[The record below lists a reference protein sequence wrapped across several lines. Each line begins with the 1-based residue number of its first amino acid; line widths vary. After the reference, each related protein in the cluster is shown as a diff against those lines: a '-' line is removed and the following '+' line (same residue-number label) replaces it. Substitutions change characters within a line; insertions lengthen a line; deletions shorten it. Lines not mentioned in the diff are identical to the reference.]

1 MFFKENV
8 LSNIYIRYEIVDL
21 DFGKLDTLE
30 IFEFPGAS
38 PLAIERHYF
47 CSSETT
53 FRGDRD
59 QHTHREA
66 LVKKKKKKNS
76 THNSSTTLINSVI
89 VDLRVTSRSESI
101 GATKIPTGH

>member
-66 LVKKKKKKNS
+66 LVKKKKKKILL
-76 THNSSTTLINSVI
+76 TI
-89 VDLRVTSRSESI
+89 VHHFDQLCDRRFASDVT
-101 GATKIPTGH
+101 

>member
-59 QHTHREA
+59 QHPHERHS
-66 LVKKKKKKNS
+66 KKKKKFYS
-76 THNSSTTLINSVI
+76 Q
-89 VDLRVTSRSESI
+89 
-101 GATKIPTGH
+101 